1 MDLKI
6 NFFYGGV
13 MKKIFLLIFTAIFIF
28 CCNNSSDLKETQSDK
43 MTEEEKVK
51 FEKFQNMPL
60 NELRT
65 LSSLKDVRQFED
77 LFFEYELRYDMY
89 FRIKKGKKEEF
100 FIPSEIN
107 IREFVAKYPVNP
119 IEKEYLKTKKYFKN
133 MIQNNS
139 VLKDFEKPL
148 NEYFEYAEKKIS
160 KMKEIENYYKS
171 NEYKK
176 DNFQKGRIL
185 DKEYEEILMSYSYY
199 DSSLESEF
207 QNLESLTAKYLLNNL
222 KNNGQTATYN
232 IFRIKFII
240 SLINKKLYD
249 DEFAD
254 EKNDNLTNQLEIL
267 GKDFK
272 LAVSQAEK
280 IKDSEIENEKMDID
294 KYKSYVKEAKKS
306 IKNFYKGLKSLKN
319 SNPNSD
325 DDEFIIFEDEKYN
338 NLQFYKDNE
347 ENEKMKIFYQL

>member
-1 MDLKI
+1 
-6 NFFYGGV
+6 
-13 MKKIFLLIFTAIFIF
+13 MKKFFLLIFTFIFIF
-28 CCNNSSDLKETQSDK
+28 SCNNSSDLKETQSDK
-43 MTEEEKVK
+43 ITEEEKVK
-51 FEKFQNMPL
+51 FEKLQNMSP
-60 NELRT
+60 
-65 LSSLKDVRQFED
+65 SLEVLKTINPYDDVFS
-77 LFFEYELRYDMY
+77 EYDSKYSIY
-89 FRIKKGKKEEF
+89 FRIKRGEKEEF

-107 IREFVAKYPVNP
+107 IRELVEKYPVTP
-119 IEKEYLKTKKYFKN
+119 MEKKYFEIKKFLKN

-139 VLKDFEKPL
+139 ILKDFEKPL
-148 NEYFEYAEKKIS
+148 NEYFEYSEKKIS

-199 DSSLESEF
+199 DSSLVSEF
-207 QNLESLTAKYLLNNL
+207 QNLESLSAKYLLNNL
-222 KNNGQTATYN
+222 KNSGQTAAYN

-249 DEFAD
+249 DELAD
-254 EKNDNLTNQLEIL
+254 EKNDNLINQLEIL

-306 IKNFYKGLKSLKN
+306 IKNFYKGLKNLKN

-347 ENEKMKIFYQL
+347 ENEKMKIFYQ

>member
-1 MDLKI
+1 
-6 NFFYGGV
+6 

-28 CCNNSSDLKETQSDK
+28 SCNNSSNLKETQSDK
-43 MTEEEKVK
+43 MTEEEKIK
-51 FEKFQNMPL
+51 FEKIQNMSP
-60 NELRT
+60 
-65 LSSLKDVRQFED
+65 SLGVLKTINPYDDVFS
-77 LFFEYELRYDMY
+77 EYDYKYSMY
-89 FRIKKGKKEEF
+89 FRIKRGEKEEF

-107 IREFVAKYPVNP
+107 IRELVEKYPVTP
-119 IEKEYLKTKKYFKN
+119 MEKKYFEIKKFLKN

-139 VLKDFEKPL
+139 ILKDFEKPL
-148 NEYFEYAEKKIS
+148 NEYFEYSEKKIS

-199 DSSLESEF
+199 DSSLVSEF
-207 QNLESLTAKYLLNNL
+207 QNLESLSAKYLLNNL
-222 KNNGQTATYN
+222 KNNGQTAAYN

-254 EKNDNLTNQLEIL
+254 EKNDNLINQLEIL

-280 IKDSEIENEKMDID
+280 IKDSEIKDENMDID

-306 IKNFYKGLKSLKN
+306 IKNFYKGLKNLKN
-319 SNPNSD
+319 SNPNSEE
-325 DDEFIIFEDEKYN
+325 DEFIIFEDEKYN
-338 NLQFYKDNE
+338 NLQFYKYNE
-347 ENEKMKIFYQL
+347 ENEKMKIFYQ

>member
-1 MDLKI
+1 
-6 NFFYGGV
+6 
-13 MKKIFLLIFTAIFIF
+13 MKKIFLLILTIILIFS
-28 CCNNSSDLKETQSDK
+28 CNNGSNLKETQSDK

-160 KMKEIENYYKS
+160 KMKEIENYYK
-171 NEYKK
+171 NNKYKK

-185 DKEYEEILMSYSYY
+185 DKEYEEICISY
-199 DSSLESEF
+199 DSYDIESKF
-207 QNLESLTAKYLLNNL
+207 QNLESLSAKYLLNNL
-222 KNNGQTATYN
+222 KTSQQIAAYN
-232 IFRIKFII
+232 IYRIKFII
-240 SLINKKLYD
+240 SLINKKFYD
-249 DEFAD
+249 IDFAD
-254 EKNDNLTNQLEIL
+254 EKNENFLNQLEIL

-272 LAVSQAEK
+272 LAISQAEK
-280 IKDSEIENEKMDID
+280 VKNSEIEKEKMDVEN
-294 KYKSYVKEAKKS
+294 YRTYVKEAKKS
-306 IKNFYKGLKSLKN
+306 VKKFYKGLKKLKKKN
-319 SNPNSD
+319 SNSD
-325 DDEFIIFEDEKYN
+325 DDELIIFENEKYN
-338 NLQFYKDNE
+338 DLQFYQDNE
-347 ENEKMKIFYQL
+347 KNEKMKVFYQ

>member
-1 MDLKI
+1 
-6 NFFYGGV
+6 

-28 CCNNSSDLKETQSDK
+28 SCNNSSNLKETQSDK

-51 FEKFQNMPL
+51 FEKLQNMSP
-60 NELRT
+60 
-65 LSSLKDVRQFED
+65 SLGVLKTINPYDDVFS
-77 LFFEYELRYDMY
+77 EYNYKYNMY
-89 FRIKKGKKEEF
+89 FRIKRGEKEEF

-107 IREFVAKYPVNP
+107 IRELVEKYPVTP
-119 IEKEYLKTKKYFKN
+119 MEKKYFEIKKFLKN

-139 VLKDFEKPL
+139 ILKDFEKPL
-148 NEYFEYAEKKIS
+148 NEYFEYSEKKIS

-199 DSSLESEF
+199 DSSLASEF
-207 QNLESLTAKYLLNNL
+207 QNLESLSAKHLLNNL
-222 KNNGQTATYN
+222 KNSGQTAAYN

-249 DEFAD
+249 DELAD
-254 EKNDNLTNQLEIL
+254 EKNDNLINQLEIL

-306 IKNFYKGLKSLKN
+306 IKNFYKGLKNLKN
-319 SNPNSD
+319 SNPNSEE
-325 DDEFIIFEDEKYN
+325 DEFIIFEDEKYN
-338 NLQFYKDNE
+338 NLQFYKYNE
-347 ENEKMKIFYQL
+347 ENEKMKIFYQ

>member
-1 MDLKI
+1 
-6 NFFYGGV
+6 
-13 MKKIFLLIFTAIFIF
+13 MKKFFLLIFTFIFIF
-28 CCNNSSDLKETQSDK
+28 NCNNSSDLKETQSDK
-43 MTEEEKVK
+43 ITEEEKVK
-51 FEKFQNMPL
+51 FEKLQNMSP
-60 NELRT
+60 
-65 LSSLKDVRQFED
+65 SLGVLKTINPYDDVFS
-77 LFFEYELRYDMY
+77 EYDYKYSMY
-89 FRIKKGKKEEF
+89 FRIKRGEKEEF

-107 IREFVAKYPVNP
+107 IRELVEKYPVTP
-119 IEKEYLKTKKYFKN
+119 MEKKYFEIKKFLKN

-139 VLKDFEKPL
+139 ILKDFEKPL
-148 NEYFEYAEKKIS
+148 NEYFEYSEKKIS

-185 DKEYEEILMSYSYY
+185 DKEYEEIRISY
-199 DSSLESEF
+199 DSYDIESKF
-207 QNLESLTAKYLLNNL
+207 QNLESLSAKYLLNNL
-222 KNNGQTATYN
+222 KNSGQTAAYN

-254 EKNDNLTNQLEIL
+254 EKNDNLINQLEIL

-280 IKDSEIENEKMDID
+280 IKDSKIENEKMDID

-325 DDEFIIFEDEKYN
+325 DDEFIFFEDEKYN

-347 ENEKMKIFYQL
+347 ENEKMKIFYQ

>member
-1 MDLKI
+1 
-6 NFFYGGV
+6 
-13 MKKIFLLIFTAIFIF
+13 MKKIFLLILTTILIFR
-28 CCNNSSDLKETQSDK
+28 CNNVSNLKETQSDK

-176 DNFQKGRIL
+176 DNFQKGKIL
-185 DKEYEEILMSYSYY
+185 DKEYEEILMSYDSYNI
-199 DSSLESEF
+199 ESKF
-207 QNLESLTAKYLLNNL
+207 QNLESLSAKYLLNNL
-222 KNNGQTATYN
+222 KTSGQIAAYN
-232 IFRIKFII
+232 IYRIKFII

-254 EKNDNLTNQLEIL
+254 EKNDNLINQLEIL

-280 IKDSEIENEKMDID
+280 IKDSEIKNENMDID
-294 KYKSYVKEAKKS
+294 KYQSYVKEAKKS
-306 IKNFYKGLKSLKN
+306 IKNFYKGLKNLKN
-319 SNPNSD
+319 SNPNSE

-347 ENEKMKIFYQL
+347 ENQKMKIFYQ

>member
-1 MDLKI
+1 
-6 NFFYGGV
+6 
-13 MKKIFLLIFTAIFIF
+13 MKKIFLLIFTFIFIF
-28 CCNNSSDLKETQSDK
+28 SCNNGSNLKETQSDR

-51 FEKFQNMPL
+51 FEKLQNMSPDEMKAL
-60 NELRT
+60 EL
-65 LSSLKDVRQFED
+65 LKSINSYDNT
-77 LFFEYELRYDMY
+77 FFEYNYRYSMY
-89 FRIKKGKKEEF
+89 FRIKRGEKEEF

-107 IREFVAKYPVNP
+107 IRELVEKYPVTP
-119 IEKEYLKTKKYFKN
+119 IEKEYFETKEYLKN

-139 VLKDFEKPL
+139 ILKDFEKLL
-148 NEYFEYAEKKIS
+148 NEYFEYSEKKIS

-176 DNFQKGRIL
+176 DNFQKGKIL
-185 DKEYEEILMSYSYY
+185 DKEYEEILMSYDSYNI
-199 DSSLESEF
+199 ESKF
-207 QNLESLTAKYLLNNL
+207 QNLESLSAKHLLNNL
-222 KNNGQTATYN
+222 KNSGQTAAYN

-240 SLINKKLYD
+240 SLINKKLYA

-254 EKNDNLTNQLEIL
+254 EKNDNLINQLEIL

-280 IKDSEIENEKMDID
+280 IKDSEIKDENMDID

-306 IKNFYKGLKSLKN
+306 IKNFYKGLKNLKN
-319 SNPNSD
+319 SNPNSEE
-325 DDEFIIFEDEKYN
+325 DEFIIFEDEKYN

-347 ENEKMKIFYQL
+347 ENEKMKIFYQ

>member
-1 MDLKI
+1 
-6 NFFYGGV
+6 
-13 MKKIFLLIFTAIFIF
+13 MKKIFLLIFTAIIF
-28 CCNNSSDLKETQSDK
+28 FSCNNSPNLKETQSDK
-43 MTEEEKVK
+43 ITEEEKVK
-51 FEKFQNMPL
+51 FKKIQNMSP
-60 NELRT
+60 
-65 LSSLKDVRQFED
+65 SLEILKTINPYDDIFS
-77 LFFEYELRYDMY
+77 EYDYKYSMY
-89 FRIKKGKKEEF
+89 FRIKRGEKEEF

-107 IREFVAKYPVNP
+107 IRELVEKYPVTP
-119 IEKEYLKTKKYFKN
+119 MEKKYFEIKKFLKN

-139 VLKDFEKPL
+139 ILKDFEKPL
-148 NEYFEYAEKKIS
+148 NEYFEYSEKKIS

-176 DNFQKGRIL
+176 DNFQRGRIL

-199 DSSLESEF
+199 DSSLASEF
-207 QNLESLTAKYLLNNL
+207 QNLESLSAKHLLNNL
-222 KNNGQTATYN
+222 KNSGQTAAYN

-254 EKNDNLTNQLEIL
+254 EKNDNLINQLEIL

-306 IKNFYKGLKSLKN
+306 IKNFYKGLKNLKN
-319 SNPNSD
+319 SNPNSE

-347 ENEKMKIFYQL
+347 ENEKMKIFYQ

>member
-1 MDLKI
+1 
-6 NFFYGGV
+6 
-13 MKKIFLLIFTAIFIF
+13 MKKFFLLIFTFIFIF
-28 CCNNSSDLKETQSDK
+28 SCNNSSDLKETQSDK
-43 MTEEEKVK
+43 ITEEEKVK
-51 FEKFQNMPL
+51 FEKLQNMSP
-60 NELRT
+60 
-65 LSSLKDVRQFED
+65 SLGVLKTINPYDDVFS
-77 LFFEYELRYDMY
+77 EYNYKYSMY
-89 FRIKKGKKEEF
+89 FRIKRGEKEEF

-107 IREFVAKYPVNP
+107 IRELVEKYPVTP
-119 IEKEYLKTKKYFKN
+119 MEKKYFEIKKFLKN

-139 VLKDFEKPL
+139 ILKDFEKPL
-148 NEYFEYAEKKIS
+148 NEYFEYSEKKIS

-185 DKEYEEILMSYSYY
+185 DKEYEEIRISY
-199 DSSLESEF
+199 DSYDIESKF
-207 QNLESLTAKYLLNNL
+207 QNLESLSAKYLLNNL
-222 KNNGQTATYN
+222 KNNGQTAAYN

-254 EKNDNLTNQLEIL
+254 EKNDNLINQLEIL

-306 IKNFYKGLKSLKN
+306 IKNFYKGLKNLKN
-319 SNPNSD
+319 SNPNSEE
-325 DDEFIIFEDEKYN
+325 DEFIIFEDEKYN
-338 NLQFYKDNE
+338 NLQFYKYNE
-347 ENEKMKIFYQL
+347 ENEKMKIFYQ

>member
-1 MDLKI
+1 
-6 NFFYGGV
+6 
-13 MKKIFLLIFTAIFIF
+13 
-28 CCNNSSDLKETQSDK
+28 
-43 MTEEEKVK
+43 MTEEEKIK
-51 FEKFQNMPL
+51 FEKLQNMSP
-60 NELRT
+60 
-65 LSSLKDVRQFED
+65 SLGVLKTINPYDDVFS
-77 LFFEYELRYDMY
+77 EYNYKYNMY
-89 FRIKKGKKEEF
+89 FRIKRGEKEEF

-107 IREFVAKYPVNP
+107 IRELVEKYPVTP
-119 IEKEYLKTKKYFKN
+119 MEKKYFEIKNFLKN

-139 VLKDFEKPL
+139 ILKDFEKPL
-148 NEYFEYAEKKIS
+148 NEYFEYSEKKIS
-160 KMKEIENYYKS
+160 KMKEIENYYKN

-185 DKEYEEILMSYSYY
+185 DKEYEEILMSYDSYNI
-199 DSSLESEF
+199 ESKF
-207 QNLESLTAKYLLNNL
+207 QNLESLSAKYLLNNL
-222 KNNGQTATYN
+222 KNSGQTAAYN

-240 SLINKKLYD
+240 SLINKKLYA

-254 EKNDNLTNQLEIL
+254 KKNDNLINQLEIL

-306 IKNFYKGLKSLKN
+306 IKNFYKGLKNLKN

-338 NLQFYKDNE
+338 KLQFYKDNE
-347 ENEKMKIFYQL
+347 ENEKMKIFYQ

>member
-1 MDLKI
+1 
-6 NFFYGGV
+6 
-13 MKKIFLLIFTAIFIF
+13 MKKIFLLIFTAIIIF
-28 CCNNSSDLKETQSDK
+28 SCNNSPNLKETQSDK
-43 MTEEEKVK
+43 ITEEEKVK
-51 FEKFQNMPL
+51 FKKIQNMSP
-60 NELRT
+60 
-65 LSSLKDVRQFED
+65 SLEILKTINPYDDVFS
-77 LFFEYELRYDMY
+77 EYDYKYSMY
-89 FRIKKGKKEEF
+89 FRIKRGEKEEF

-107 IREFVAKYPVNP
+107 IRELVEKYPVTSM
-119 IEKEYLKTKKYFKN
+119 EKKYFEIKKFLKN

-139 VLKDFEKPL
+139 ILKDFEKPL
-148 NEYFEYAEKKIS
+148 NEYFEYSEKKIS

-199 DSSLESEF
+199 DSSLVSEF
-207 QNLESLTAKYLLNNL
+207 QNLESLSAKYLLNNL
-222 KNNGQTATYN
+222 KNNGQTAAYN

-254 EKNDNLTNQLEIL
+254 EKNDNLINQLEIL

-280 IKDSEIENEKMDID
+280 IKDSEIKDENMDID

-306 IKNFYKGLKSLKN
+306 IKNFYKGLKNLKN
-319 SNPNSD
+319 SNPNSEE
-325 DDEFIIFEDEKYN
+325 DEFIIFEDEKYN

-347 ENEKMKIFYQL
+347 ENEKMKIFYQ

>member
-1 MDLKI
+1 
-6 NFFYGGV
+6 

-28 CCNNSSDLKETQSDK
+28 SCNNGSNLKETQSDK
-43 MTEEEKVK
+43 MTEEEKIK
-51 FEKFQNMPL
+51 FEKLQNMSP
-60 NELRT
+60 
-65 LSSLKDVRQFED
+65 SLGVLKTINPYDDVFS
-77 LFFEYELRYDMY
+77 EYDYKYSMY
-89 FRIKKGKKEEF
+89 FRIKRGEKEEF

-107 IREFVAKYPVNP
+107 IRELVEKYPVTP
-119 IEKEYLKTKKYFKN
+119 MEKKYFEIKKFLKN

-139 VLKDFEKPL
+139 ILKDFEKPL
-148 NEYFEYAEKKIS
+148 NEYFEYSEKKIS

-199 DSSLESEF
+199 DSSLVSEF
-207 QNLESLTAKYLLNNL
+207 QNLESLSAKHLLNNL
-222 KNNGQTATYN
+222 KNSGQTAAYN

-240 SLINKKLYD
+240 SLINKKLYG

-254 EKNDNLTNQLEIL
+254 EKNDNLINQLEIL

-306 IKNFYKGLKSLKN
+306 IKNFYKGLKNLKN
-319 SNPNSD
+319 SNPNSE

-347 ENEKMKIFYQL
+347 ENEKMKIFYQ

>member
-1 MDLKI
+1 
-6 NFFYGGV
+6 

-28 CCNNSSDLKETQSDK
+28 SCNNSSNLKETQSDK

-51 FEKFQNMPL
+51 FEKLQNMSP
-60 NELRT
+60 
-65 LSSLKDVRQFED
+65 SLGVLKTINPYDDVFS
-77 LFFEYELRYDMY
+77 EYNYKYNMY
-89 FRIKKGKKEEF
+89 FRIKRGEKEEF

-107 IREFVAKYPVNP
+107 IRELVEKYPVTP
-119 IEKEYLKTKKYFKN
+119 MEKKYFEIKKFLKN

-139 VLKDFEKPL
+139 ILKDFEKPL
-148 NEYFEYAEKKIS
+148 NEYFEYSEKKIS

-199 DSSLESEF
+199 DSSLASEF
-207 QNLESLTAKYLLNNL
+207 QNLESLSAKHLLNNL
-222 KNNGQTATYN
+222 KNSGQTAAYN

-249 DEFAD
+249 DELAD
-254 EKNDNLTNQLEIL
+254 EKNDNLINQLEIL

-306 IKNFYKGLKSLKN
+306 IKNFYKGLKNLKN

-338 NLQFYKDNE
+338 KLQFYKDNE
-347 ENEKMKIFYQL
+347 ENEKMKIFYQ

>member
-1 MDLKI
+1 M
-6 NFFYGGV
+6 Y
-13 MKKIFLLIFTAIFIF
+13 
-28 CCNNSSDLKETQSDK
+28 SS
-43 MTEEEKVK
+43 
-51 FEKFQNMPL
+51 
-60 NELRT
+60 
-65 LSSLKDVRQFED
+65 
-77 LFFEYELRYDMY
+77 EYDYKYSMY
-89 FRIKKGKKEEF
+89 FRIKRGEKEEF

-107 IREFVAKYPVNP
+107 IRELVEKYPVTP
-119 IEKEYLKTKKYFKN
+119 MEKKYFEIKKFLKN

-139 VLKDFEKPL
+139 ILKDFEKPL
-148 NEYFEYAEKKIS
+148 NEYFEYSEKKIS

-199 DSSLESEF
+199 DSSLVSEF
-207 QNLESLTAKYLLNNL
+207 QNLESLSAKHLLNNL
-222 KNNGQTATYN
+222 KNSGQTAAYN

-240 SLINKKLYD
+240 SLINKKLYA

-254 EKNDNLTNQLEIL
+254 KKNDNLINQLEIL

-306 IKNFYKGLKSLKN
+306 IKNFYKGLKNLKN

-338 NLQFYKDNE
+338 KLQFYKDNE
-347 ENEKMKIFYQL
+347 ENEKMKIFYQ

>member
-1 MDLKI
+1 
-6 NFFYGGV
+6 

-28 CCNNSSDLKETQSDK
+28 SCNNSSNLKETQSDK

-51 FEKFQNMPL
+51 FEKLQNMSPDEMKAL
-60 NELRT
+60 EL
-65 LSSLKDVRQFED
+65 LKSINPYDNT
-77 LFFEYELRYDMY
+77 FFEYDYRYSMY
-89 FRIKKGKKEEF
+89 FRIKRGEKEEF

-107 IREFVAKYPVNP
+107 IRELVEKYPVTP
-119 IEKEYLKTKKYFKN
+119 IEKEYFETKEYLKN

-139 VLKDFEKPL
+139 ILKDFEKPL
-148 NEYFEYAEKKIS
+148 NEYFEYSEKKIS

-199 DSSLESEF
+199 NNNLVSEF
-207 QNLESLTAKYLLNNL
+207 QNLESLSAKYLLNNL
-222 KNNGQTATYN
+222 KNSGQTAAYN

-254 EKNDNLTNQLEIL
+254 EKNANLINQLEIL

-280 IKDSEIENEKMDID
+280 IKDSEIENEKMYID

-306 IKNFYKGLKSLKN
+306 IKNFYKGLKNLKN

-325 DDEFIIFEDEKYN
+325 DDEFIIFEDGKYN

-347 ENEKMKIFYQL
+347 ENEKMEIFYQ

>member
-1 MDLKI
+1 MMM
-6 NFFYGGV
+6 Y
-13 MKKIFLLIFTAIFIF
+13 
-28 CCNNSSDLKETQSDK
+28 SS
-43 MTEEEKVK
+43 
-51 FEKFQNMPL
+51 
-60 NELRT
+60 
-65 LSSLKDVRQFED
+65 
-77 LFFEYELRYDMY
+77 EYDYKYSMY
-89 FRIKKGKKEEF
+89 FRIKRGEKEEF

-107 IREFVAKYPVNP
+107 IRELVEKYPVTP
-119 IEKEYLKTKKYFKN
+119 MEKKYFEIKKFLKN

-139 VLKDFEKPL
+139 ILKDFEKPL
-148 NEYFEYAEKKIS
+148 NEYFEYSEKKIS

-199 DSSLESEF
+199 GSSLVSEF
-207 QNLESLTAKYLLNNL
+207 QNLESLSAKHLLNNL
-222 KNNGQTATYN
+222 KNSGQTAAYN

-240 SLINKKLYD
+240 SLINKKLYG

-254 EKNDNLTNQLEIL
+254 EKNDNLINQLEIL

-306 IKNFYKGLKSLKN
+306 IKNFYKGLKNLKN
-319 SNPNSD
+319 SNPNSEE
-325 DDEFIIFEDEKYN
+325 DEFIIFEDEKYN

-347 ENEKMKIFYQL
+347 ENEKMKIFYQ

>member
-1 MDLKI
+1 
-6 NFFYGGV
+6 

-28 CCNNSSDLKETQSDK
+28 SCNNSSNLKETQSDK

-51 FEKFQNMPL
+51 FEKLQNMSP
-60 NELRT
+60 
-65 LSSLKDVRQFED
+65 SLGVLKTINPYDDVFS
-77 LFFEYELRYDMY
+77 EYNYKYNMY
-89 FRIKKGKKEEF
+89 FRIKRGEKEEF

-107 IREFVAKYPVNP
+107 IRELVEKYPVTP
-119 IEKEYLKTKKYFKN
+119 MEKKYFEIKKFLKN

-139 VLKDFEKPL
+139 ILKDFEKPL
-148 NEYFEYAEKKIS
+148 NEYFEYSEKKIS

-207 QNLESLTAKYLLNNL
+207 QNLDSLSAKYLLNNL
-222 KNNGQTATYN
+222 KNSGQIAAYN

-249 DEFAD
+249 DELAD
-254 EKNDNLTNQLEIL
+254 EKNDNLINQLEIL

-306 IKNFYKGLKSLKN
+306 IKNFYKGLKNLKN

-338 NLQFYKDNE
+338 KLQFYKDNE
-347 ENEKMKIFYQL
+347 ENEKMKIFYQ

>member
-1 MDLKI
+1 
-6 NFFYGGV
+6 

-28 CCNNSSDLKETQSDK
+28 SCNNSSDLKETQSDK

-51 FEKFQNMPL
+51 FEKLQNMSPVL
-60 NELRT
+60 GV
-65 LSSLKDVRQFED
+65 LKTINPYDDVFS
-77 LFFEYELRYDMY
+77 EYDYKYSMY
-89 FRIKKGKKEEF
+89 FRIKRGEKEEF

-107 IREFVAKYPVNP
+107 IRELVEKYPVTP
-119 IEKEYLKTKKYFKN
+119 MEKKYFEIKKFLKN

-139 VLKDFEKPL
+139 ILKDFEKPL
-148 NEYFEYAEKKIS
+148 NEYFEYSEKKIS

-176 DNFQKGRIL
+176 DNFQRGRIL

-199 DSSLESEF
+199 DSSLASEF
-207 QNLESLTAKYLLNNL
+207 QNLESLSAKHLLNNL
-222 KNNGQTATYN
+222 KNNGQTAAYN

-254 EKNDNLTNQLEIL
+254 EKNDNLINQLEIL

-280 IKDSEIENEKMDID
+280 IKDSEIKDENMDID

-306 IKNFYKGLKSLKN
+306 IKNFYKGLKNLKN
-319 SNPNSD
+319 SNPNSEE
-325 DDEFIIFEDEKYN
+325 DEFIIFEDEKYN

-347 ENEKMKIFYQL
+347 ENEKMKIFYQ

>member
-1 MDLKI
+1 
-6 NFFYGGV
+6 

-28 CCNNSSDLKETQSDK
+28 SCNDGSLKETQSDK

-51 FEKFQNMPL
+51 FEKLQNMSPYL
-60 NELRT
+60 GV
-65 LSSLKDVRQFED
+65 LKTINPYDDVFS
-77 LFFEYELRYDMY
+77 EYDYKYSMY
-89 FRIKKGKKEEF
+89 FRIKRGEKEEF

-107 IREFVAKYPVNP
+107 IRELVEKYPVTP
-119 IEKEYLKTKKYFKN
+119 MEKKYFEIKKFLKN

-139 VLKDFEKPL
+139 ILKDFEKPL
-148 NEYFEYAEKKIS
+148 NEYFEYSEKKIS

-199 DSSLESEF
+199 DSSLASEF
-207 QNLESLTAKYLLNNL
+207 QNLESLSAKHLLNNL
-222 KNNGQTATYN
+222 KNSGQTAAYN

-249 DEFAD
+249 DELAD
-254 EKNDNLTNQLEIL
+254 EKNDNLINQLEIL

-306 IKNFYKGLKSLKN
+306 IKNFYKGLKNLKN

-338 NLQFYKDNE
+338 KLQFYKDNE
-347 ENEKMKIFYQL
+347 ENEKMKIFYQ

>member
-1 MDLKI
+1 
-6 NFFYGGV
+6 
-13 MKKIFLLIFTAIFIF
+13 MKKIFLLILTTILIFS
-28 CCNNSSDLKETQSDK
+28 CNNVSNLKETQSDK

-160 KMKEIENYYKS
+160 KMKEIENYYKN

-176 DNFQKGRIL
+176 DNFQKGKIL
-185 DKEYEEILMSYSYY
+185 DKEYEEILMSYDSYNI
-199 DSSLESEF
+199 ESKF
-207 QNLESLTAKYLLNNL
+207 QNLESLSAKYLLNNL
-222 KNNGQTATYN
+222 KNSGQVAAYN

-254 EKNDNLTNQLEIL
+254 EKNDNLINQLEIL

>member
-1 MDLKI
+1 
-6 NFFYGGV
+6 

-28 CCNNSSDLKETQSDK
+28 SCNNSSNLKETQSDK

-51 FEKFQNMPL
+51 FEKLQNMSP
-60 NELRT
+60 
-65 LSSLKDVRQFED
+65 SLGVLKTINPYDDVFS
-77 LFFEYELRYDMY
+77 EYDYKYSMY
-89 FRIKKGKKEEF
+89 FRIKRGEKEEF

-107 IREFVAKYPVNP
+107 IRELVEKYPVTP
-119 IEKEYLKTKKYFKN
+119 MEKKYFEIKKFLKN

-139 VLKDFEKPL
+139 ILKDFEKPL
-148 NEYFEYAEKKIS
+148 NEYFEYSEKKIS

-199 DSSLESEF
+199 DSSLASEF
-207 QNLESLTAKYLLNNL
+207 QNLESLSAKHLLNNL
-222 KNNGQTATYN
+222 KNSGQTAAYN

-249 DEFAD
+249 DELAD
-254 EKNDNLTNQLEIL
+254 EKNDNLINQLEIL

-325 DDEFIIFEDEKYN
+325 DDEFIFFEDEKYN

-347 ENEKMKIFYQL
+347 ENEKMKIFYQ

>member
-1 MDLKI
+1 
-6 NFFYGGV
+6 

-28 CCNNSSDLKETQSDK
+28 SCNNSSNLKETQSDK
-43 MTEEEKVK
+43 MTEEEKIK
-51 FEKFQNMPL
+51 FEKIQNMSP
-60 NELRT
+60 
-65 LSSLKDVRQFED
+65 SLGVLKTINPYDDVFS
-77 LFFEYELRYDMY
+77 EYDYKYSMY
-89 FRIKKGKKEEF
+89 FRIKRGEKEEF

-107 IREFVAKYPVNP
+107 IRELVEKYPVTP
-119 IEKEYLKTKKYFKN
+119 MEKKYFEIKKFLKN

-139 VLKDFEKPL
+139 ILKDFEKPL
-148 NEYFEYAEKKIS
+148 NEYFEYSEKKIS

-199 DSSLESEF
+199 DSSLASEF
-207 QNLESLTAKYLLNNL
+207 QNLESLSAKHLLNNL
-222 KNNGQTATYN
+222 KNSGQTAAYN

-249 DEFAD
+249 DELAD
-254 EKNDNLTNQLEIL
+254 EKNYNLINQLEIL

-325 DDEFIIFEDEKYN
+325 DDEFIFFEDEKYN

-347 ENEKMKIFYQL
+347 ENEKMKIFYQ

>member
-1 MDLKI
+1 
-6 NFFYGGV
+6 
-13 MKKIFLLIFTAIFIF
+13 MKKFFLLIFTFIFIF
-28 CCNNSSDLKETQSDK
+28 SCNNSSDLKETQSDK
-43 MTEEEKVK
+43 ITEEEKVK
-51 FEKFQNMPL
+51 FEKLQNMSP
-60 NELRT
+60 
-65 LSSLKDVRQFED
+65 SLGVLKTINPYDDVFS
-77 LFFEYELRYDMY
+77 EYDYKYSMY
-89 FRIKKGKKEEF
+89 FRIKRGEKEEF

-107 IREFVAKYPVNP
+107 IRELVEKYPVTP
-119 IEKEYLKTKKYFKN
+119 MEKKYFEIKKFLKN

-139 VLKDFEKPL
+139 ILEDFEKPL
-148 NEYFEYAEKKIS
+148 NEYFEYSEKKIS

-199 DSSLESEF
+199 DSSLVSEF
-207 QNLESLTAKYLLNNL
+207 QNLESLSAKYLLNNL
-222 KNNGQTATYN
+222 KNNGQTAAYN

-249 DEFAD
+249 DELAD
-254 EKNDNLTNQLEIL
+254 EKNYNLINQLEIL

-280 IKDSEIENEKMDID
+280 IKDSEIKDENMDID

-306 IKNFYKGLKSLKN
+306 IKNFYKGLKNLKN
-319 SNPNSD
+319 SNPNSEE
-325 DDEFIIFEDEKYN
+325 DEFIIFEDEKYN
-338 NLQFYKDNE
+338 NLQFYKYNE
-347 ENEKMKIFYQL
+347 ENEKMKIFYQ

>member
-1 MDLKI
+1 
-6 NFFYGGV
+6 
-13 MKKIFLLIFTAIFIF
+13 MKKFFLLIFTFIFIF
-28 CCNNSSDLKETQSDK
+28 SCNNGSNLKETQSDK
-43 MTEEEKVK
+43 MTEEEKIK
-51 FEKFQNMPL
+51 FEKLQNMSP
-60 NELRT
+60 
-65 LSSLKDVRQFED
+65 SLGVLKTINPYDDVFS
-77 LFFEYELRYDMY
+77 EYDYKYSMY
-89 FRIKKGKKEEF
+89 FRIKRGEKEEF

-107 IREFVAKYPVNP
+107 IRELVEKYPVTP
-119 IEKEYLKTKKYFKN
+119 MEKKYFEIKKFLKN

-139 VLKDFEKPL
+139 ILKDFEKPL
-148 NEYFEYAEKKIS
+148 NEYFEYSEKKIS

-199 DSSLESEF
+199 DSSLVSEF
-207 QNLESLTAKYLLNNL
+207 QNLESLSAKYLLNNL
-222 KNNGQTATYN
+222 KNNGQTAAYN

-249 DEFAD
+249 DELAD
-254 EKNDNLTNQLEIL
+254 EKNYNLINQLEIL

-325 DDEFIIFEDEKYN
+325 DDEFIFFEDEKYN

-347 ENEKMKIFYQL
+347 ENEKMKIFYQ

>member
-1 MDLKI
+1 
-6 NFFYGGV
+6 
-13 MKKIFLLIFTAIFIF
+13 MKKIFLLIFTVIIIFS
-28 CCNNSSDLKETQSDK
+28 CNNGSNLKETQSDK

-51 FEKFQNMPL
+51 FEKIQNMSP
-60 NELRT
+60 
-65 LSSLKDVRQFED
+65 SLEILKTINPYDDVFS
-77 LFFEYELRYDMY
+77 EYDYKYSMY
-89 FRIKKGKKEEF
+89 FRIKRGEKEEF

-107 IREFVAKYPVNP
+107 IRELVEKYPVTP
-119 IEKEYLKTKKYFKN
+119 MEKKYFEIKKFLKN

-139 VLKDFEKPL
+139 ILKDFEKPL
-148 NEYFEYAEKKIS
+148 NEYFEYSEKKIS

-199 DSSLESEF
+199 DSSLVSEF
-207 QNLESLTAKYLLNNL
+207 QNLESLSAKHLLNNL
-222 KNNGQTATYN
+222 KNSGQTAAYN

-254 EKNDNLTNQLEIL
+254 EKNDNLINQLEIL

-306 IKNFYKGLKSLKN
+306 IKNFYKGLKNLKN
-319 SNPNSD
+319 SNPNSE

-347 ENEKMKIFYQL
+347 ENEKMKIFYQ

>member
-1 MDLKI
+1 
-6 NFFYGGV
+6 
-13 MKKIFLLIFTAIFIF
+13 MKKFFLLIFTFIFIF
-28 CCNNSSDLKETQSDK
+28 SCNNSSDLKETQSDK
-43 MTEEEKVK
+43 ITEEEKVK
-51 FEKFQNMPL
+51 FEKLQNMSP
-60 NELRT
+60 
-65 LSSLKDVRQFED
+65 SLGVLKTINPYDDVFS
-77 LFFEYELRYDMY
+77 EYNYKYSMY
-89 FRIKKGKKEEF
+89 FRIKRGEKEEF

-107 IREFVAKYPVNP
+107 IRELVEKYPVTP
-119 IEKEYLKTKKYFKN
+119 MEKKYFEIKKFLKN

-139 VLKDFEKPL
+139 ILKDFEKPL
-148 NEYFEYAEKKIS
+148 NEYFEYSEKKIS

-199 DSSLESEF
+199 DSSLVSEF
-207 QNLESLTAKYLLNNL
+207 QNLESLSAKYLLNNL
-222 KNNGQTATYN
+222 KNSGQTAAYN

-254 EKNDNLTNQLEIL
+254 EKNDNLINQLEIL

-306 IKNFYKGLKSLKN
+306 IKNFYKGLKNLKN
-319 SNPNSD
+319 SNPNSE

-347 ENEKMKIFYQL
+347 ENEKMKIFYQ

>member
-1 MDLKI
+1 
-6 NFFYGGV
+6 
-13 MKKIFLLIFTAIFIF
+13 MKKFFLLIFTFIFILS
-28 CCNNSSDLKETQSDK
+28 CNNISDLKETQSDK
-43 MTEEEKVK
+43 ITEEEKVK
-51 FEKFQNMPL
+51 FEKLQNMSP
-60 NELRT
+60 
-65 LSSLKDVRQFED
+65 SLGVLKTINPYDDVFS
-77 LFFEYELRYDMY
+77 EYDYKYSMY
-89 FRIKKGKKEEF
+89 FRIKRGEKEEF

-107 IREFVAKYPVNP
+107 IRELVEKYPVTP
-119 IEKEYLKTKKYFKN
+119 MEKKYFEIKKFLKN

-139 VLKDFEKPL
+139 ILKDFEKPL
-148 NEYFEYAEKKIS
+148 NEYFEYSEKKIS

-199 DSSLESEF
+199 DSSLVSEF
-207 QNLESLTAKYLLNNL
+207 QNLESLSAKYLLNNL
-222 KNNGQTATYN
+222 KNSGQIAAYN

-254 EKNDNLTNQLEIL
+254 EKNDNLINQLEIL

-306 IKNFYKGLKSLKN
+306 IKNFYKGLKNLKN
-319 SNPNSD
+319 SNPNSEE
-325 DDEFIIFEDEKYN
+325 DEFIIFEDEKYN

-347 ENEKMKIFYQL
+347 ENEKMKIFYQ

>member
-1 MDLKI
+1 
-6 NFFYGGV
+6 

-43 MTEEEKVK
+43 MTEEEKIK
-51 FEKFQNMPL
+51 FEKLQNMSPDEMKAL
-60 NELRT
+60 EL
-65 LSSLKDVRQFED
+65 LKSINSYDDVFS
-77 LFFEYELRYDMY
+77 EYDSKYSMY
-89 FRIKKGKKEEF
+89 FRIKRGEKEEF

-107 IREFVAKYPVNP
+107 IRELVEKYPVTP
-119 IEKEYLKTKKYFKN
+119 MEKKYFEIKKFLKN

-139 VLKDFEKPL
+139 ILKDFEKPL
-148 NEYFEYAEKKIS
+148 NEYFEYSEKKIS

-185 DKEYEEILMSYSYY
+185 DKEYEEIRISY
-199 DSSLESEF
+199 DSYDIESKF
-207 QNLESLTAKYLLNNL
+207 QNLESLSAKYLLNNL
-222 KNNGQTATYN
+222 KNNGQTAAYN

-249 DEFAD
+249 DVFTE
-254 EKNDNLTNQLEIL
+254 EKNDNLINQLEIL

-280 IKDSEIENEKMDID
+280 IKDSEIENEKLDID
-294 KYKSYVKEAKKS
+294 NYKLYLKKTKTYTK
-306 IKNFYKGLKSLKN
+306 IFYKGLKKLKSNN
-319 SNPNSD
+319 SYSD
-325 DDEFIIFEDEKYN
+325 NDELYIFESEKYHD
-338 NLQFYKDNE
+338 LQFYKDNE
-347 ENEKMKIFYQL
+347 KNEKMKIFYQL

>member
-1 MDLKI
+1 
-6 NFFYGGV
+6 
-13 MKKIFLLIFTAIFIF
+13 MKKIFLLIFTFIFIF
-28 CCNNSSDLKETQSDK
+28 SCNNGSNLKETQSDR

-51 FEKFQNMPL
+51 FEKLQNMSPDEMKAL
-60 NELRT
+60 EL
-65 LSSLKDVRQFED
+65 LKSINSYDNT
-77 LFFEYELRYDMY
+77 FFEYNYRYSMY
-89 FRIKKGKKEEF
+89 FRIKRGEKEEF

-107 IREFVAKYPVNP
+107 IRELVEKYPVTP
-119 IEKEYLKTKKYFKN
+119 IEKEYFETKEYLKN

-139 VLKDFEKPL
+139 ILKDFEKLL
-148 NEYFEYAEKKIS
+148 NEYFEYSEKKIS

-176 DNFQKGRIL
+176 DNFQKGKIL
-185 DKEYEEILMSYSYY
+185 DKEYEEILMSYDSYNI
-199 DSSLESEF
+199 ESKF
-207 QNLESLTAKYLLNNL
+207 QNLESLSAKHLLNNL
-222 KNNGQTATYN
+222 KNSGQTAAYN

-254 EKNDNLTNQLEIL
+254 EKNDNLINQLEIL

-280 IKDSEIENEKMDID
+280 IKDSEIKDENMDID
-294 KYKSYVKEAKKS
+294 KYKCYVKEAKKS
-306 IKNFYKGLKSLKN
+306 IKNFYKGLKNLKN
-319 SNPNSD
+319 SNPNSEE
-325 DDEFIIFEDEKYN
+325 DEFIIFEDEKYN

-347 ENEKMKIFYQL
+347 ENEKMKIFYQ

>member
-1 MDLKI
+1 
-6 NFFYGGV
+6 
-13 MKKIFLLIFTAIFIF
+13 MKKFFLLIFTFIFIF
-28 CCNNSSDLKETQSDK
+28 SCNNGSNLKETQSDK
-43 MTEEEKVK
+43 MTEEEKIK
-51 FEKFQNMPL
+51 FEKLQNMSP
-60 NELRT
+60 
-65 LSSLKDVRQFED
+65 SLGVLKTINPYDDVFS
-77 LFFEYELRYDMY
+77 EYDYKYSMY
-89 FRIKKGKKEEF
+89 FRIKRGEKEEF

-107 IREFVAKYPVNP
+107 IRELVEKYPVTP
-119 IEKEYLKTKKYFKN
+119 MEKKYFEIKKFLKN

-139 VLKDFEKPL
+139 ILKDFEKPL
-148 NEYFEYAEKKIS
+148 NEYFEYSEKKIS

-199 DSSLESEF
+199 DSSLASEF
-207 QNLESLTAKYLLNNL
+207 QNLESLSAKHLLNNL
-222 KNNGQTATYN
+222 KNSGQTAAYN

-249 DEFAD
+249 DELAD
-254 EKNDNLTNQLEIL
+254 EKNDNLINQLEIL

-306 IKNFYKGLKSLKN
+306 IKNFYKGLKNLKN
-319 SNPNSD
+319 SNPNSEE
-325 DDEFIIFEDEKYN
+325 DEFIIFEDEKYN

-347 ENEKMKIFYQL
+347 ENERMKIFYQ